1 MYGTHQMYRYIRYPY
16 SPSCVCSFLFP
27 IILIVVMAESLHAP
41 ETTPNNI
48 IASYVLYRQR
58 RNKFSAK
65 LLVVLGSSS
74 SSSSEPSGKPA
85 LEPDVWKTHTE
96 SCKLCIE
103 ENAIRRTSISNAWRN
118 SKYPGSFNL
127 RERAEERMSKSVVR
141 LQYSVFGPSNAGL
154 LRRNA
159 LKRCS
164 SRWSTLS
171 NRSRE
176 RFSPEENEQALNEL
190 RPVTSH
196 S

>member
-1 MYGTHQMYRYIRYPY
+1 MDRYIRYPY
-16 SPSCVCSFLFP
+16 SPSCVCSFLFC
-27 IILIVVMAESLHAP
+27 ITLIVIMAESLHVP

-48 IASYVLYRQR
+48 IASYMLYRQR

-74 SSSSEPSGKPA
+74 SSSSEPSEKPA
-85 LEPDVWKTHTE
+85 LEPEVWKAHTE
-96 SCKLCIE
+96 SCRLCIE
-103 ENAIRRTSISNAWRN
+103 ENAIRRTSISNAQRN

-141 LQYSVFGPSNAGL
+141 LQYAAFGLSNAGL

-159 LKRCS
+159 VKRCS
-164 SRWSTLS
+164 SRRSILS

-176 RFSPEENEQALNEL
+176 GFSPEEKEQALNEL
-190 RPVTSH
+190 SP
-196 S
+196 